1 MTRRLRGDSGATAVE
16 VALVLPI
23 LLLLLGG
30 VLSLGLHMT
39 YSALAGH
46 TAEVALRK
54 ATIRTST
61 GYPTQAQVDS
71 SVRAMPLT
79 DVLGDP
85 SEPVSLQ
92 VVSPTGRQRQGDR
105 VTVTVAYDVPALRAA
120 AGAVYGLRTVFERLA
135 TIERTV
141 QGRLE

>member
-1 MTRRLRGDSGATAVE
+1 MSRRVRGDTGATAVE
-16 VALVLPI
+16 VALVLPV

-30 VLSLGLHMT
+30 VLAFGLHLT

-54 ATIRTST
+54 ATLRTST
-61 GYPTQAQVDS
+61 GYPTAAQVDA

-79 DVLGDP
+79 NLLGDP
-85 SEPVSLQ
+85 SAPVELT
-92 VVSPTGRQRQGDR
+92 VVSTTGRQRQGDR
-105 VTVTVAYDVPALRAA
+105 VTVTVSYDVPALRAA
-120 AGAVYGLRTVFERLA
+120 AGAVFGLRGVFERLA

-141 QGRLE
+141 DGRLE